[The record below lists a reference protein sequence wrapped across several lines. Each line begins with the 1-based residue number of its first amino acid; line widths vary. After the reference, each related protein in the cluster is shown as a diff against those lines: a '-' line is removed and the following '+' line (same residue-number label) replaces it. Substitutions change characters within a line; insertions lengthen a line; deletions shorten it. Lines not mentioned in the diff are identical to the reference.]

1 MKRDVVAAKRKAK
14 ISIQAIPLNAEQ
26 GIVKF
31 SSVLWAGATN
41 FRSNKVLNQI

>member
-26 GIVKF
+26 GIVKL
-31 SSVLWAGATN
+31 SSVLRAGATN
-41 FRSNKVLNQI
+41 FRSNNVLNLI